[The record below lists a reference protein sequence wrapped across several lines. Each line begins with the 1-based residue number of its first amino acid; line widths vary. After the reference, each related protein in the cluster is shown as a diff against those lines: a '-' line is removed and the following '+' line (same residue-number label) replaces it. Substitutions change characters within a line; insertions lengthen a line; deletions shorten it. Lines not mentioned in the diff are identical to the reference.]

1 MRLDA
6 MYAAAAV
13 RSRPGSVIH
22 YRAVA
27 TIAIVAFVVLVLE
40 LTSTRLFA
48 YIGSSHAT
56 STALSIALRG
66 LGMGAFVRLRFP
78 LRAEP
83 RSTAPGLAAALFCLA
98 TAVIGGVSLPG

>member
-22 YRAVA
+22 YRPVA
-27 TIAIVAFVVLVLE
+27 TIAIVTFVALVLE

-56 STALSIALRG
+56 STALSIALLG
-66 LGMGAFVRLRFP
+66 LGVGAAVRLRVP
-78 LRAEP
+78 RWTEP
-83 RSTAPGLAAALFCLA
+83 RFAAPALAVALWLLASAAIAAA
-98 TAVIGGVSLPG
+98 